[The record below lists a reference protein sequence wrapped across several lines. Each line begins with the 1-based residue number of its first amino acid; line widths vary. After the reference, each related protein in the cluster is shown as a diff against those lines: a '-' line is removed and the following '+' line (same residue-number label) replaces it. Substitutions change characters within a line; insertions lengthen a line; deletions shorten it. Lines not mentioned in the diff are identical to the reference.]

1 MWMGG
6 VRRKEKENI
15 AMLDAL
21 QMEYSKLFERQ
32 RLLVLHSGSARR
44 NYWRYQVS
52 SWLVGNVTS
61 NARN

>member
-15 AMLDAL
+15 AML
-21 QMEYSKLFERQ
+21 FERE

-44 NYWRYQVS
+44 NYWGYQVS